1 MKDKITQNQ
10 WMVSEVID
18 TIACELDA
26 KSLSKALDCFTADAG
41 FRIEE
46 GGKTAAEAKGTDQIR
61 EVIAER
67 MAQYD
72 ILFHLTGTKVID
84 LNMSLQKAHATSS
97 ALVKMIN
104 SDPSVTVTQYV
115 DYDDHFILVNDR
127 WYLAD
132 RIINIISS
140 KTKRPKGERH

>member
-1 MKDKITQNQ
+1 MKDNISQNQ
-10 WMVSEVID
+10 WMISEVID

-26 KSLSKALDCFTADAG
+26 KSLAKALDCFTAEAG

-46 GGKTAAEAKGTDQIR
+46 GGKTAVEAKGADQIR
-61 EVIAER
+61 DVIAER

-84 LNMSLQKAHATSS
+84 LDMTLQKAHATSS
-97 ALVKMIN
+97 ALVKMISN
-104 SDPSVTVTQYV
+104 DPSITVTQYV
-115 DYDDHFILVNDR
+115 DYDDHFILVGSR

-132 RIINIISS
+132 RTINIISS
-140 KTKRPKGERH
+140 KTKKPKSERH